1 VIHAFDT
8 PETLALILELIEWKN
23 ANFSILDGP
32 EGNVLGSFIENC
44 AEPTGNPPI
53 PAVTIT

>member
-1 VIHAFDT
+1 MS
-8 PETLALILELIEWKN
+8 LIEWKN

-44 AEPTGNPPI
+44 AEPIGNPPI